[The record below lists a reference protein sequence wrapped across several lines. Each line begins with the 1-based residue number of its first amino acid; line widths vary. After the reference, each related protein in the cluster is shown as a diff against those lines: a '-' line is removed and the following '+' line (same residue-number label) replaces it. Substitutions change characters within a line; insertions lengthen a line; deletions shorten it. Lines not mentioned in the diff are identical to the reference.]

1 MPGEIVGGEDKIDR
15 EREYLTGDNFIANF
29 GSEYWKTVRVL
40 VDRNRFPVLNA
51 IASLTASA
59 LCRRS
64 KGLAHG

>member
-1 MPGEIVGGEDKIDR
+1 MPGEIVGGEDKIDK

-40 VDRNRFPVLNA
+40 VLFPVLNI

-59 LCRRS
+59 HCRRRQ
-64 KGLAHG
+64 GLAH